1 MKWKR
6 NKTARQQSKIAK
18 FRARNQTQR
27 RRNMKRATRR
37 REKESMRVLEN
48 AALNVSPINLA
59 KEKRAQLRRNTIR
72 VRLDGKEVDPSYLLK
87 PMGYFNKLEILFTG
101 EKMSD
106 DAYLIFF
113 TREESFYNNY
123 NNSYDQAEY
132 LEIYRGKLYTY
143 FLPSHEDYT
152 VWIYNIGDIGN
163 LPRGWKHIFSTDW
176 NDDEVYTYLSNMHPK
191 IIELLEKPLQ
201 NKQKA
206 KDLFRWKTLKKY
218 KNFQESLPEEILKK
232 QEKKLGKSF
241 GNLPEQTIRRFLG
254 PEFSSVPYYM
264 QNMKKINTTLFE

>member
-6 NKTARQQSKIAK
+6 NKTARQQAKIAK

-48 AALNVSPINLA
+48 APLNVSPINLA
-59 KEKRAQLRRNTIR
+59 KEKRAQLRRNKIR
-72 VRLDGKEVDPSYLLK
+72 VRLDGKEVNPSILLR
-87 PMGYFNKLEILFTG
+87 PINHLNKLEILFTG

-106 DAYLIFF
+106 DAYIIFF
-113 TREESFYNNY
+113 TRYESFYNHF

-132 LEIYRGKLYTY
+132 LEIYRGKPYTY
-143 FLPSHEDYT
+143 FLPSYEDYE
-152 VWIYNIGDIGN
+152 VWNYNMDKI
-163 LPRGWKHIFSTDW
+163 PKGWKHIFSTDFS
-176 NDDEVYTYLSNMHPK
+176 DDEVYTYLSHMHPK
-191 IIELLEKPLQ
+191 IIELLEKPLEE
-201 NKQKA
+201 KRKA
-206 KDLFRWKTLKKY
+206 NELFRWKTLKKY

-254 PEFSSVPYYM
+254 PEVSSVPYYM
-264 QNMKKINTTLFE
+264 SNMKKINTTLFQ